1 MAISK
6 SNLDFLN
13 TLKKNNN
20 REWFA
25 ENKSKYEDAHQN
37 MIEFSDEVLN
47 LLNQHDDIETP
58 NGKKSLYRI
67 YRDVRFSKDKSPY
80 KTHWGAYYKRA
91 TKHLRG
97 GLGFHTESG
106 GKTMVGGGFW
116 GPNKEDL
123 EHIRNQIAV
132 DPEPLR
138 KILKSKSFKEHFG
151 EMTGDQLKTAPKG
164 FPKDHEAI
172 ELLRYKQFLMG
183 KKFTD
188 AEVLSPDFSK
198 KIDAT
203 FKAMRP
209 FFDYFSDIL
218 TTDLNGEPMK

>member
-6 SNLDFLN
+6 SNLDFLRA
-13 TLKKNNN
+13 LKKNNN

-25 ENKSKYEDAHQN
+25 ENKEKYEAAHEN
-37 MIEFSDEVLN
+37 MIGVADEVLN
-47 LLNQHDDIETP
+47 LLQQHDDIETAS
-58 NGKKSLYRI
+58 GKKSLYRI

-80 KTHWGAYYKRA
+80 KTHWGSYFRRA
-91 TKHLRG
+91 TKFKRG
-97 GLGFHTESG
+97 GMGFHTEPD

-116 GPNKEDL
+116 SPNKDDL
-123 EHIRNQIAV
+123 EHIRKQITL

-138 KILKSKSFKEHFG
+138 KILKSKSFKDTFG
-151 EMTGDQLKTAPKG
+151 EMTGEQLKTAPKG
-164 FPKDHEAI
+164 WPKDHESI
-172 ELLRYKQFLMG
+172 DLLRYKQFLIG

-188 AEVLSPDFSK
+188 KEIMSPDFAQN
-198 KIDAT
+198 INNT

-218 TTDLNGEPMK
+218 TSDLNGEPLD